1 MYLLAA
7 CSHHLF
13 LQDKE
18 VGCDVSRSTDG
29 WPEHR
34 RWQCRCAADLQQ
46 QWRLQTADLQ
56 LWRRRFSWAGDDNL
70 VREQQKM
77 HAAVALASAR
87 LLFSEGVRLILF
99 MQCLLEEFD
108 EEMEDRSD
116 DW

>member
-1 MYLLAA
+1 MARAPAMAVPVRRRLTATMA
-7 CSHHLF
+7 
-13 LQDKE
+13 
-18 VGCDVSRSTDG
+18 VTNRRSTTT
-29 WPEHR
+29 
-34 RWQCRCAADLQQ
+34 AAEVLVG
-46 QWRLQTADLQ
+46 
-56 LWRRRFSWAGDDNL
+56 RRRQPRPRAAKDAC
-70 VREQQKM
+70 R